1 MSFSNH
7 IFYEHINFDVNK
19 KMYRGIAVKQGDT
32 GSRGFFVKVIQN
44 SETIDISDKTMTFY
58 CEKPDK
64 TRVYIDAVK
73 DGDIFRIDLTNQVFA
88 VPGTVECELTLKGPD
103 DEIISDKTFSI
114 TVEPS
119 LQYGSMLSQSELSD
133 FGRHLAD
140 YTAYIA
146 SELSEEHIPRA
157 LPNGV
162 KDEIS
167 EGSFIKRVSDEVVLD
182 GSENW
187 ILQSINE
194 YGIANFQLQNLNT
207 TLPNANFEP
216 PYEGKCTV
224 SGFKQQS
231 SLIAVTTEEGFLI
244 NSVPSFFIR
253 LLASKLS
260 QQTVTG
266 LKAWLQV
273 NPITLNYQLAE
284 PEIID
289 LPEVMSPNTRTL
301 MHLIERL
308 QKLEEYI
315 ST

>member
-1 MSFSNH
+1 MSFSDH
-7 IFYEHINFDVNK
+7 IFYEHIIFDVNK
-19 KMYRGIAVKQGDT
+19 KMYRSIAVKQGDT
-32 GSRGFFVKVIQN
+32 GSRGLFVKVIQN
-44 SETIDISDKTMTFY
+44 STAIDISDMTMTFY
-58 CEKPDK
+58 CKKPDGTK
-64 TRVYIDAVK
+64 VYIDAVK
-73 DGDIFRIDLTNQVFA
+73 DGDKFRVDLTNQVSA
-88 VPGTVECELTLKGPD
+88 VPGKVECELTLKGPD
-103 DEIISDKTFSI
+103 DEIISSKAFSI

-162 KDEIS
+162 KDEIDL
-167 EGSFIKRVSDEVVLD
+167 GTCKLIKRVSDEVFLD

-194 YGIANFQLQNLNT
+194 YGIANFQLRNLNT
-207 TLPNANFEP
+207 TLPNATFEP
-216 PYEGKCTV
+216 PYEGKFTV
-224 SGFKQQS
+224 SGFKLQS
-231 SLIAVTTEEGFLI
+231 TLIAVTTEEGFLI

-253 LLASKLS
+253 ILASKLS
-260 QQTVTG
+260 QQNVTG
-266 LKAWLQV
+266 FKAWLQV

-289 LPEVMSPNTRTL
+289 LPEVMTPNTRTL

-308 QKLEEYI
+308 QKLEE
-315 ST
+315 